1 MRRLF
6 LMVLLL
12 ALAAAVA
19 VQAEGKFSFGLW
31 EGQRDVGYLYYSYF
45 HSTETSALEG
55 GAYLHW
61 DVADNLGL
69 RFQAAYLK
77 GSSHSSSTNAGP
89 LYISESKFELTGFP
103 VQFAVLPTAR
113 VGDRLILRTGG
124 GLSYYKLTGKGSFTS
139 TGYPTSTLPQ
149 HGVTGFGGQLLLTAE
164 GKLNKNIGL
173 EAQYEKGTAKLNY
186 TVNWTDPW
194 GGTTP
199 TTHKESFGTA
209 TEAYRLG
216 LAVHF

>member
-1 MRRLF
+1 MKTLRFGL
-6 LMVLLL
+6 VLLVL
-12 ALAAAVA
+12 AGAGAA
-19 VQAEGKFSFGLW
+19 QAGRVSVGFW
-31 EGQRDVGYLYYSYF
+31 EGQRDFGYLFYSYF
-45 HSTETSALEG
+45 YSNQVSALEG

-77 GSSHSSSTNAGP
+77 GSSHSSSTNGGP
-89 LYISESKFELTGFP
+89 PPYTSDSKFDLTGFP
-103 VQFAVLPTAR
+103 VQFQVLPTAR

-124 GLSYYKLTGKGSFTS
+124 GLTYYKLTGKGSYTT

-149 HGVTGFGGQLLLTAE
+149 HGVTGFGGQLLLAAE

-173 EAQYEKGTAKLNY
+173 EAQYEKGTAKLSY
-186 TVNWTDPW
+186 TYTWTQPYSSQPS
-194 GGTTP
+194 TE
-199 TTHKESFGTA
+199 KESFGLA

>member
-6 LMVLLL
+6 LVVLLL
-12 ALAAAVA
+12 SLAGTA
-19 VQAEGKFSFGLW
+19 QAQGKFGLGFW
-31 EGQRDVGYLYYSYF
+31 EGQRDVGYLFYSYF
-45 HSTETSALEG
+45 FSIETSALEG

-77 GSSHSSSTNAGP
+77 GSNHSSSTSAGP
-89 LYISESKFELTGFP
+89 PIYTTESKFDLTGFP
-103 VQFAVLPTAR
+103 VQLQVLPTAR

-124 GLSYYKLTGKGSFTS
+124 GLSYYKLTGKGSYASTS
-139 TGYPTSTLPQ
+139 YPTSILPQ
-149 HGVTGFGGQLLLTAE
+149 HGVTGFGGQLLLAAE

-173 EAQYEKGTAKLNY
+173 EAQYEKGTAKLSY
-186 TVNWTDPW
+186 TVTWNEPW
-194 GGTTP
+194 GGSTATTR
-199 TTHKESFGTA
+199 KESFGLS

-216 LAVHF
+216 LAFHF